1 MEKAIS
7 STRVLVS
14 EIEKDAIRAATAEH
28 NKELPL
34 TLHHL
39 TNNENVHHSVQNLY
53 LRMDSSRARRRVYT
67 LISLCCAALA
77 NKRCQDFYVTSPT

>member
-14 EIEKDAIRAATAEH
+14 EIEKDAIRAATVEH
-28 NKELPL
+28 NKELSL
-34 TLHHL
+34 ILHHF

-53 LRMDSSRARRRVYT
+53 LTM
-67 LISLCCAALA
+67 
-77 NKRCQDFYVTSPT
+77 